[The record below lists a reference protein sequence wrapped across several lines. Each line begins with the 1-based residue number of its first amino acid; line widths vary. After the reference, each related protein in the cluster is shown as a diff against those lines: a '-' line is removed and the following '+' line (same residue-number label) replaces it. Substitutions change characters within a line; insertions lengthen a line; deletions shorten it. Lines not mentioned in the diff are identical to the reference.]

1 MSDPHYLKENKAY
14 YIELLIKNGPGNG
27 RVSVGMRTPSGEIK
41 LPISEENL
49 IKSITKKC
57 KL

>member
-14 YIELLIKNGPGNG
+14 YIELLIKNGQAGG
-27 RVSVGMRTPSGEIK
+27 RVSVGMQTPSGEIK

-49 IKSITKKC
+49 LKSITKEC

>member
-14 YIELLIKNGPGNG
+14 YIELLIKNGLGNG
-27 RVSVGMRTPSGEIK
+27 RVSVGMRTPSGETK

-49 IKSITKKC
+49 LKNIAKEC